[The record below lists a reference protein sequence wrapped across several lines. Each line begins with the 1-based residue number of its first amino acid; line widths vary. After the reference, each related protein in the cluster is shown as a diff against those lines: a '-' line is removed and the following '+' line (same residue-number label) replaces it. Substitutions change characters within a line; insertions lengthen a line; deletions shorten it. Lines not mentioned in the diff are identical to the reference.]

1 MRSQARISPYICDL
15 CIVHISKYY
24 IYVPIGPRAPVV
36 ARGGRGRGRGQPGA
50 VPYKTYSD
58 PDVGSSPPEFAPS
71 RLPGI
76 HFGRP
81 LLRNNMT
88 RAVEFF
94 YLFFT
99 TEMINNICNHTN
111 SYAYERIFEGSFQS
125 YTEADGSWPE
135 VTADEIK
142 RLIALLIY
150 FGLVKV
156 GHVDKYWSRKTL
168 YHGLWAR
175 AILPRIRFR
184 ALMAVLHVVDPA
196 TEAPGDKLRKVES
209 LIDYF
214 KSRCLSLYQPRQN
227 LAVDERMVKSRHRS
241 GIRQYI
247 RDKPTKYGIKL
258 WVLADSSN
266 GYTMDF
272 NVYIGKAAGRDV
284 SENGLGYDVVMTLIK
299 PFLNQGYRLFVENFY
314 TSVTLFKDLFA
325 QGVAATGT
333 VMDTRRDFP
342 AGLKN
347 SKEWAK
353 GKNRGDMRWERDP
366 PCLALQWVDNK
377 VVSLLTTIDNANDQ
391 VLVKRKKRTGGVWHT
406 KVVPQ
411 PQVISNYNKYMNAVD
426 RSDQIL
432 ATNNVLRKC
441 MKWWKTLF
449 FHLIDIAVVN
459 SFILFKEHQ
468 VQFPDNEALHRT
480 ADFSLAD
487 FREEICRQLCDFPE
501 YDLPPVHGQAKAAP
515 PLPHRFVTEHIP
527 VFSTTM
533 RRNCVVCSK
542 KDGSK
547 LRVASSCSAPQCEG
561 KYMHVTTEKNCFA
574 EFHTEA
580 YHA

>member
-1 MRSQARISPYICDL
+1 
-15 CIVHISKYY
+15 
-24 IYVPIGPRAPVV
+24 
-36 ARGGRGRGRGQPGA
+36 
-50 VPYKTYSD
+50 
-58 PDVGSSPPEFAPS
+58 
-71 RLPGI
+71 
-76 HFGRP
+76 
-81 LLRNNMT
+81 
-88 RAVEFF
+88 
-94 YLFFT
+94 
-99 TEMINNICNHTN
+99 MINNICNHTN

-156 GHVDKYWSRKTL
+156 GNVEKYWSRKTL

-175 AILPRIRFR
+175 AMLPRTRFK

-196 TEAPGDKLRKVES
+196 TEVPGEKLRKVES

-266 GYTMDF
+266 GYTIDF

-299 PFLNQGYRLFVENFY
+299 PFLNQGYRLFVDNFY

-366 PCLALQWVDNK
+366 SCLALQWVDNK

-391 VLVKRKKRTGGVWHT
+391 VMVKRKKRTGGVWHT

-441 MKWWKTLF
+441 MKW
-449 FHLIDIAVVN
+449 
-459 SFILFKEHQ
+459 
-468 VQFPDNEALHRT
+468 
-480 ADFSLAD
+480 
-487 FREEICRQLCDFPE
+487 
-501 YDLPPVHGQAKAAP
+501 
-515 PLPHRFVTEHIP
+515 
-527 VFSTTM
+527 
-533 RRNCVVCSK
+533 
-542 KDGSK
+542 
-547 LRVASSCSAPQCEG
+547 
-561 KYMHVTTEKNCFA
+561 
-574 EFHTEA
+574 
-580 YHA
+580 